1 MLFEKIKIKFDASVL
16 GLLDISKDPVYQGIY
31 VDPNPD
37 PTYNPNHSDEER
49 LFQQYSDCILLKLT
63 SYLTTTQQHENLFSF
78 ESTHTLASVL
88 RLTEDK
94 LELAT
99 YQRLQQ
105 RLARQVRVVRESLAR
120 RPDVC
125 TDLAYFRLITFLVP
139 LLVGLKKK
147 MKIPD
152 LSKVLP
158 GFSGQG

>member
-1 MLFEKIKIKFDASVL
+1 MKFDISVP
-16 GLLDISKDPVYQGIY
+16 GLIDISEDPVYQGIY
-31 VDPNPD
+31 VDPSPD
-37 PTYNPNHSDEER
+37 PSYNPNHTDEER
-49 LFQQYSDCILLKLT
+49 LFQQYSDSILLKLT
-63 SYLTTTQQHENLFSF
+63 SYLTTTQQQENLFLF
-78 ESTHTLASVL
+78 ESTHSLASVL

-105 RLARQVRVVRESLAR
+105 RLARQVRVVRENLAR
-120 RPDVC
+120 RPDVR

-152 LSKVLP
+152 LSKMLP
-158 GFSGQG
+158 GFSGED